1 MFTLSS
7 PAMDFASYFASSPN
21 VIKVNVDYPAS
32 SFYQPV
38 FSTPPETS
46 TDKLLKEHQ
55 ANVQKMLET
64 TLFMKQLD
72 PVKDST
78 VHNAC
83 FQRLLDLNA
92 SCIAILDKA
101 TTQLTPQRKSSS
113 GPSSSEPAAAAASS
127 SSAAAV
133 ASP

>member
-7 PAMDFASYFASSPN
+7 LTMNYNYTPSNNTFKVNIDYPN
-21 VIKVNVDYPAS
+21 V
-32 SFYQPV
+32 YQPII
-38 FSTPPETS
+38 SMIPDTS
-46 TDKLLKEHQ
+46 TNKFLKEHQ
-55 ANVQKMLET
+55 DNVQKMLET

-113 GPSSSEPAAAAASS
+113 GPSSSEPAAAASS